1 MFAHCYANSITE
13 KANSS
18 QWKPSV
24 GSANV
29 QRSIEKKKQI
39 TMLKNKYHNLTI

>member
-1 MFAHCYANSITE
+1 MFAHFYANSITE

-24 GSANV
+24 GSANF
-29 QRSIEKKKQI
+29 QRKIEKKEE
-39 TMLKNKYHNLTI
+39 KNHNAQK